1 MYIKDYREMPVES
14 SGVDGLTVRW
24 AINASQGASNFAM
37 RILELEP
44 GKSSQ
49 MHQHDNEHE
58 IFVLAGKGEVE
69 TPGKEVQTISEGSV
83 LYVAPNEGHQFHNT
97 GADRMRFIDVV
108 MFPLILPK

>member
-1 MYIKDYREMPVES
+1 MYIKDYRELPVES

-24 AINASQGASNFAM
+24 AINASQGASNFGM
-37 RILELEP
+37 RVMELEP

-58 IFVLAGKGEVE
+58 IFVLAGEGEVE
-69 TPGKEVQTISEGSV
+69 TNGEVHPLSEGSV
-83 LYVAPNEGHQFHNT
+83 LFIPSNESHQFHNSGT
-97 GADRMRFIDVV
+97 EVMRFIDVV

>member
-1 MYIKDYREMPVES
+1 MYIKDYRELPVES

-58 IFVLAGKGEVE
+58 IFVLAGEGEVE
-69 TPGKEVQTISEGSV
+69 TLGKVHPISEGSV
-83 LYVAPNEGHQFHNT
+83 LYVAPNEGHQFHNI
-97 GADRMRFIDVV
+97 GKKVMRFIDAV
-108 MFPLILPK
+108 MFPVILPK

>member
-1 MYIKDYREMPVES
+1 MYIKDYRDLPVEA

-24 AINASQGASNFAM
+24 AINASQGANNFGM
-37 RILELEP
+37 RIMELQP

-58 IFVLAGKGEVE
+58 IFVLAGQGEVE
-69 TPGKEVQTISEGSV
+69 TEGKTHPVSEGTV
-83 LYVAPNEGHQFHNT
+83 LFIPPHEKHQFHNT
-97 GADRMRFIDVV
+97 GAEVMRFIDVV